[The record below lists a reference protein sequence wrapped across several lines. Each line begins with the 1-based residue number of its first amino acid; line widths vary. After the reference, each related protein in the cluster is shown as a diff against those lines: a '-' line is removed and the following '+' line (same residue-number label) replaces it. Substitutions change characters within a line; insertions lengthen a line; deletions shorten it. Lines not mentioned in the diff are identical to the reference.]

1 MKNSGISWTHH
12 TFNPWTGCSWK
23 SPACDNCYAAALAK
37 RQRGIEWGPGRPR
50 VRASEKV
57 WREPLAWN
65 RALEASG
72 EPNQRVF
79 CLSMGDIFDTEVDP
93 AWRDEV
99 FALINKT
106 KRLHWLLL
114 SKRAREAV
122 EYAKKIV
129 WPENAWIGVSVEDQA
144 HAYRA
149 EIIKAIPAPVRF
161 LSMEPL
167 LEPVKVNLDG
177 IDWVIV
183 GGESGENFRFLPKA
197 WVLDVQKQC
206 REANV
211 PFFFKQWSSF
221 TSDALGHEL
230 NGEVCHAFPT
240 PKNRKAAIDTDL
252 VTAE

>member
-23 SPACDNCYAAALAK
+23 SPACDNCYAATLAK
-37 RQRGIEWGPGRPR
+37 RQRGIEWGPSSPR
-50 VRASEKV
+50 IRASEKV

-65 RALEASG
+65 RDLEASG
-72 EPNQRVF
+72 DPNQRVF
-79 CLSMGDIFDTEVDP
+79 CLSMGDIFDTKVDP

-99 FALINKT
+99 FGLINTT

-114 SKRAREAV
+114 TKRAREAV
-122 EYAKKIV
+122 EYAKKIG
-129 WPENAWIGVSVEDQA
+129 WPDNAWIGVSVEDQA

-161 LSMEPL
+161 ISMEPM
-167 LEPVKVNLDG
+167 LEKVKVNLEG
-177 IDWVIV
+177 IDWVIA
-183 GGESGENFRFLPKA
+183 GGESGENYRFLPKD
-197 WVLDVQKQC
+197 WVLDIQSQC

-240 PKNRKAAIDTDL
+240 PKNRKATIDTD
-252 VTAE
+252 VAVAE